1 MEPGATSD
9 SSGHLKN
16 TLASIGEVSPRNKDN
31 EYMFNLQDRRQ
42 PPLQNLDE
50 FDTLLFN
57 KASQAPSL
65 KPANNFQYFG
75 ASRDNS
81 ADRAFQANKPHRID
95 TATINPESYKLYK
108 LKK

>member
-1 MEPGATSD
+1 
-9 SSGHLKN
+9 
-16 TLASIGEVSPRNKDN
+16 
-31 EYMFNLQDRRQ
+31 MFNLQDRRQ

-57 KASQAPSL
+57 KASQASSL

-81 ADRAFQANKPHRID
+81 ADRAFQANKPQRID